1 MSDITI
7 ALVGLFCTTVSSI
20 VTFVLTKK
28 KYNSEVEAQ
37 QIKNM
42 SDSFD
47 VQAKIMKETIELQ
60 NQKIDALQKENDDL
74 KKQVSQLQIQ
84 MINFLGQNFK
94 NTEQ

>member
-20 VTFVLTKK
+20 ITFVLTKK

-42 SDSFD
+42 SDSFT
-47 VQAKIMKETIELQ
+47 VQSKIMKETIDLQ
-60 NQKIDALQKENDDL
+60 NQKIEALQKENEDL

-84 MINFLGQNFK
+84 MINLLGNFSK
-94 NTEQ
+94 KDE

>member
-42 SDSFD
+42 SDSFT
-47 VQAKIMKETIELQ
+47 VQSKIMKETIDLQ
-60 NQKIDALQKENDDL
+60 NQKIEALQKENEDL

-84 MINFLGQNFK
+84 MINLLGNLRHSEDQ
-94 NTEQ
+94 